1 MAPAAVVAVA
11 LAAVAA
17 VEVEMAA
24 DTVVAVAA
32 SAAVDARV
40 AVVAG
45 ATGLVGRAVLA
56 ALLADKHTS
65 AVHSLG
71 RRTLPLTHTKLTQH
85 IVDFAALPELP
96 QIDDVFICLGTT
108 IKVAGSQAA
117 FRAVDYDAVIAV
129 AQMGRAQGAT
139 NLGVVSAMGADAESG
154 VFYNRVKGE
163 VEDAIAQLGY
173 TSVSIVRPSLLVGD
187 RGPLNQP
194 ERPGER
200 IGLMVSKLLKPLIPS
215 NYLPVQAEDVA
226 ARLIRA
232 VKAGKPGV
240 QRILSGELQGAAAR
254 AAAA

>member
-24 DTVVAVAA
+24 DTVVAEAA

-96 QIDDVFICLGTT
+96 QIDDVFVCLGTT

-117 FRAVDYDAVIAV
+117 FRAVDYEAVMAV
-129 AQMGRAQGAT
+129 AQMGRARGAT
-139 NLGVVSAMGADAESG
+139 KLGAVSAMGADAESG

-194 ERPGER
+194 ARPGER
-200 IGLMVSKLLKPLIPS
+200 IGLVVSKLFKPLIPA

-226 ARLIRA
+226 AGLVQA
-232 VKAGKPGV
+232 VKAGRPGV
-240 QRILSGELQGAAAR
+240 QRILSGALQGAATR